1 MFSGYL
7 IIERKS
13 MSINGE
19 RLKNPICIGEIL
31 YSHKY
36 FSEVLRKGPIKSPD
50 QLSTVPVKIVVKRLS
65 NNKVIDLLGI
75 KRIELNK
82 KKTCIWVV
90 CPSNKKSSIFTQNGN
105 IHKLKLKTLS
115 IGDITKSFENLKK
128 AICTDDGFSLKHFL
142 DIPVKVVVTDEVA
155 EKILDY
161 LDIATT
167 LINDTGSGVFYH
179 CLVDDVRMISENPD
193 LERIL
198 DESEKKYADLI
209 SKLIKYQQ

>member
-90 CPSNKKSSIFTQNGN
+90 CPSNKKTSIFIQDGN
-105 IHKLKLKTLS
+105 IYKLKLKTLS
-115 IGDITKSFENLKK
+115 IGDITKSFEDLKK
-128 AICTDDGFSLKHFL
+128 VICTDDGLSLKRFL
-142 DIPVKVVVTDEVA
+142 DIPVKVVITDEKA
-155 EKILDY
+155 EKVVDC

-179 CLVDDVRMISENPD
+179 CLVDDIRMISENPS

-209 SKLIKYQQ
+209 SKLIKNR

>member
-1 MFSGYL
+1 M
-7 IIERKS
+7 
-13 MSINGE
+13 
-19 RLKNPICIGEIL
+19 
-31 YSHKY
+31 
-36 FSEVLRKGPIKSPD
+36 
-50 QLSTVPVKIVVKRLS
+50 
-65 NNKVIDLLGI
+65 
-75 KRIELNK
+75 
-82 KKTCIWVV
+82 
-90 CPSNKKSSIFTQNGN
+90 
-105 IHKLKLKTLS
+105 S

-179 CLVDDVRMISENPD
+179 CLVDDVQMISENPD
-193 LERIL
+193 LEKIL